1 MMALSR
7 WIELE
12 VRVHRKYS
20 IQESVVGFGAVCGA
34 VLQNHRA
41 LLGCGQQ
48 CAVVGD
54 VPLHM
59 PGIGERGQWLGGSSE
74 IKVYVSQ
81 KEDRR
86 PVELDAPVLAEVRLQ
101 HNFFPWAGTVS
112 RGRKFEGLIG
122 FGKERELVTCE
133 KRNLT

>member
-12 VRVHRKYS
+12 VRLHRKYS
-20 IQESVVGFGAVCGA
+20 IQESVVGFGAVRGA

-41 LLGCGQQ
+41 LLGCREQ
-48 CAVVGD
+48 CAVIGD

-59 PGIGERGQWLGGSSE
+59 PGISERGQWLGGRSE

-81 KEDRR
+81 EEDRR
-86 PVELDAPVLAEVRLQ
+86 SVELDPPVLAEVRFQ
-101 HNFFPWAGTVS
+101 HHFLPWTGTVP
-112 RGRKFEGLIG
+112 RRRKFKSLIG
-122 FGKERELVTCE
+122 FGKEREL
-133 KRNLT
+133 